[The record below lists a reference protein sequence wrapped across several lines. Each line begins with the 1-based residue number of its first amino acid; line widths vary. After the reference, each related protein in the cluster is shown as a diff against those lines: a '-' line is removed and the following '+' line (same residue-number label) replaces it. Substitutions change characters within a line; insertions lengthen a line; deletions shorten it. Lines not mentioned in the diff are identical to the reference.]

1 MLAADINGCFGVP
14 RYESTTREA
23 EISCS
28 YLNTWKDP
36 GSFEKSVIGRE
47 ATTSLQSAAY
57 ILNSLENIA
66 NVNKIQTK
74 LSQILAI
81 AK

>member
-1 MLAADINGCFGVP
+1 
-14 RYESTTREA
+14 
-23 EISCS
+23 
-28 YLNTWKDP
+28 
-36 GSFEKSVIGRE
+36 VIGRE

-66 NVNKIQTK
+66 NVKKIQTK